1 MKKVQDIL
9 NYMCKEKNMY
19 LIVGLGNPEPEYS
32 RTRHNMGFDVI
43 NQLAR
48 KYEIELSRNNY
59 KGIYGTGI
67 IEGQKVILVKPQT
80 FMNASGECVREYAK
94 FYKIPLENILVVY
107 DDMDTEIASIRIRPK
122 GGAGSHNGMKS
133 MIQELGGEGFPRLRV
148 GIGRPKDEY
157 DRIDY
162 VIGQIPD
169 EEYMKLQEGQQK
181 AVEAIIYYIE
191 HGIDNVMN
199 QFNEK

>member
-1 MKKVQDIL
+1 
-9 NYMCKEKNMY
+9 MY

-43 NQLAR
+43 NKLAQ
-48 KYEIELSRNNY
+48 KYEIELSRSNY

-67 IEGQKVILVKPQT
+67 IEGQKVILIKPQT
-80 FMNASGECVREYAK
+80 FMNASGESVREYAK
-94 FYKIPLENILVVY
+94 FYKIPLEDILVVY
-107 DDMDTEIASIRIRPK
+107 DDMDTEIGSIRIRQK

-133 MIQELGGEGFPRLRV
+133 MVQELGGEGFPRIRV
-148 GIGRPKDEY
+148 GIGRPKGEY

-169 EEYMKLQEGQQK
+169 EEYMNLQEGQEK
-181 AVEAIIYYIE
+181 AVESIVYYIKN
-191 HGIDNVMN
+191 GIDNAMN
-199 QFNEK
+199 RFNDR